1 MLKYYYSRAGADNLR
16 ELPGDA
22 SLHGDPQNEDTCW
35 WKRHPPEEGEHPVGS
50 AALK

>member
-22 SLHGDPQNEDTCW
+22 TFHGDPQNEDTDW
-35 WKRHPPEEGEHPVGS
+35 RKRYTHEEGEHPGGS
-50 AALK
+50 AVLK